1 MGFIDDN
8 YARSKNLPSSP
19 LPQPRILRLADG
31 TIAGTVTRYTT
42 IRYRI
47 GPIQE
52 DVALYRWPLDGPDI
66 ILGLPWLRRHNPDIN
81 WRSGAI
87 EFTRCPPECGQ
98 KSVFEPSK
106 TGAVQ
111 EDARLEEGDILI
123 QVCLTE
129 EHEELI
135 RTFATK
141 ATEAAIRAEKP
152 TITLPDQYKKFSA
165 VFAKESFDSLPE

>member
-81 WRSGAI
+81 WSAGTLSIANETI
-87 EFTRCPPECGQ
+87 AELKNLDQFQ
-98 KSVFEPSK
+98 
-106 TGAVQ
+106 VQ
-111 EDARLEEGDILI
+111 
-123 QVCLTE
+123 
-129 EHEELI
+129 
-135 RTFATK
+135 
-141 ATEAAIRAEKP
+141 P
-152 TITLPDQYKKFSA
+152 IT
-165 VFAKESFDSLPE
+165 